1 MLRVARVVHP
11 SRSHTFIQTSP
22 VSLQMKRSLFSVVQ
36 RGAFGSRSFMLRDSL
51 AVHSPSLPVC
61 QWQPISHTEANQRGI
76 TTLKVKPHYSQFT
89 PHQSCFFFFFF
100 HVLKEACLIF
110 SPLVC
115 FGFHCTCPPA
125 WHCFVRVCVSVSEKI
140 FIYLFLVKS
149 LTDLKR
155 KAFTFIRAHLLIRF
169 SIWIR
174 ARKHHKFLFN
184 HKRG

>member
-1 MLRVARVVHP
+1 MSRSKRHLLLRVARVVHP

-89 PHQSCFFFFFF
+89 PHQSCFFFFFPCSQGSVF
-100 HVLKEACLIF
+100 DIQPTCLFWFPLHVSSSLALFCACM
-110 SPLVC
+110 
-115 FGFHCTCPPA
+115 
-125 WHCFVRVCVSVSEKI
+125 
-140 FIYLFLVKS
+140 
-149 LTDLKR
+149 
-155 KAFTFIRAHLLIRF
+155 RF
-169 SIWIR
+169 R
-174 ARKHHKFLFN
+174 F
-184 HKRG
+184 